1 MRYTYHVTSL
11 STSGILTVII
21 ATISYDGTV
30 DIPHSSDYS
39 TWRYTSFSIDLT
51 SSLFSS
57 RSFFSW
63 AVSLVISSLRARCST
78 VSF

>member
-11 STSGILTVII
+11 STSGIFTVII
-21 ATISYDGTV
+21 ATIIYDGAVET
-30 DIPHSSDYS
+30 PPRSDFS
-39 TWRYTSFSIDLT
+39 IWRYTSFSIDLT